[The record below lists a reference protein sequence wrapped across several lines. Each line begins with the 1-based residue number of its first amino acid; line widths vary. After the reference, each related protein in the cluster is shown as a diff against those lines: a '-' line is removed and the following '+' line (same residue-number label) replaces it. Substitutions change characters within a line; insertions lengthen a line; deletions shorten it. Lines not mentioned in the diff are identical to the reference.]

1 MTYDES
7 GRAARCRV
15 VTALLAVAL
24 IVLVGANLC
33 IGSVLVPA
41 DHIPGILSGGAA
53 NSMESQVIWEIRLPR
68 VLSAVLLGGALSLSG
83 FLLQTF
89 FNNPIADP
97 FILGVS
103 SGAKFVVALTMI
115 VLLGANQAMSS
126 PAMVAAAF
134 LGSLITIGFVLLI
147 ARRISSMAMLIV
159 AGVMV
164 GYICSAA
171 TNFLIAFADDQSI
184 VNLHNWS
191 LGSFSGSSWDD
202 VAVIAVVVITVSAC
216 VFAISKPL
224 SAFQLGEAYAKSV
237 GVNVARF
244 RVVLVLLASMLSACV
259 TAFAG
264 PVSFVGIA
272 VPHLVKS
279 ALKSSKPIRVIP
291 ACFLGG
297 AIFCAG
303 CDLIARTLFSP
314 VELSISA
321 VTAIFGAPVVIALM
335 LKKRVREMGEFVP
348 RTKTLGGNIPCLASP
363 ELARKRQKA
372 LSARAELRAERL
384 LRAESNLETPV
395 ETQADGAPLFRISD
409 LSAGYDKKV
418 VVEGVDLEVRAG
430 DVVALIG
437 PNGSGKSTILKT
449 ITRHLAPLAGAV
461 ELDGREISRWKTA
474 EFARNLAVMLTDRP
488 RTELLTCRDIVEAG
502 RHPYTGRMGT
512 LSPDD
517 HSRVDEAM
525 KTAHVEEL
533 AERDFMQISDGQRQ
547 RVMLARAIAQDPR
560 VLVLDEPTSYL
571 DIRYQIDLLRILR
584 HLAKSRNVAVIMSI
598 HELELAQ
605 KSADK
610 VICVKDG
617 RVFRAG
623 APEDIFTRE
632 TIGELYGLQHGTFNE
647 RFGSVEIGRPHGDA
661 HTFVIAGAGTGSAV
675 FRQLIR
681 QGKAFYAGI
690 LHEGD
695 IDCELARDL
704 ATECVAERAFEPIGD
719 KTIARAKELLV
730 HCARLIVCPAAFG
743 TLNARNAELVDFA
756 RSHGIEVMRA
766 REGASEDSKLEWE
779 G

>member
-1 MTYDES
+1 M
-7 GRAARCRV
+7 
-15 VTALLAVAL
+15 
-24 IVLVGANLC
+24 
-33 IGSVLVPA
+33 
-41 DHIPGILSGGAA
+41 
-53 NSMESQVIWEIRLPR
+53 
-68 VLSAVLLGGALSLSG
+68 LLGGALSLSG

-164 GYICSAA
+164 GYICSAG

-202 VAVIAVVVITVSAC
+202 IAVIAVVVITVSAC

-335 LKKRVREMGEFVP
+335 LKKRVR
-348 RTKTLGGNIPCLASP
+348 
-363 ELARKRQKA
+363 
-372 LSARAELRAERL
+372 
-384 LRAESNLETPV
+384 
-395 ETQADGAPLFRISD
+395 
-409 LSAGYDKKV
+409 
-418 VVEGVDLEVRAG
+418 
-430 DVVALIG
+430 
-437 PNGSGKSTILKT
+437 
-449 ITRHLAPLAGAV
+449 
-461 ELDGREISRWKTA
+461 
-474 EFARNLAVMLTDRP
+474 
-488 RTELLTCRDIVEAG
+488 
-502 RHPYTGRMGT
+502 
-512 LSPDD
+512 
-517 HSRVDEAM
+517 
-525 KTAHVEEL
+525 
-533 AERDFMQISDGQRQ
+533 
-547 RVMLARAIAQDPR
+547 
-560 VLVLDEPTSYL
+560 
-571 DIRYQIDLLRILR
+571 
-584 HLAKSRNVAVIMSI
+584 
-598 HELELAQ
+598 
-605 KSADK
+605 
-610 VICVKDG
+610 
-617 RVFRAG
+617 
-623 APEDIFTRE
+623 
-632 TIGELYGLQHGTFNE
+632 
-647 RFGSVEIGRPHGDA
+647 
-661 HTFVIAGAGTGSAV
+661 
-675 FRQLIR
+675 
-681 QGKAFYAGI
+681 
-690 LHEGD
+690 
-695 IDCELARDL
+695 
-704 ATECVAERAFEPIGD
+704 
-719 KTIARAKELLV
+719 
-730 HCARLIVCPAAFG
+730 
-743 TLNARNAELVDFA
+743 
-756 RSHGIEVMRA
+756 
-766 REGASEDSKLEWE
+766 
-779 G
+779 

>member
-15 VTALLAVAL
+15 VTALLAVVL

-147 ARRISSMAMLIV
+147 
-159 AGVMV
+159 
-164 GYICSAA
+164 CSAA

-202 VAVIAVVVITVSAC
+202 VVVIAVVVITVSAC

-335 LKKRVREMGEFVP
+335 LKKRVR
-348 RTKTLGGNIPCLASP
+348 
-363 ELARKRQKA
+363 
-372 LSARAELRAERL
+372 
-384 LRAESNLETPV
+384 
-395 ETQADGAPLFRISD
+395 
-409 LSAGYDKKV
+409 
-418 VVEGVDLEVRAG
+418 
-430 DVVALIG
+430 
-437 PNGSGKSTILKT
+437 
-449 ITRHLAPLAGAV
+449 
-461 ELDGREISRWKTA
+461 
-474 EFARNLAVMLTDRP
+474 
-488 RTELLTCRDIVEAG
+488 
-502 RHPYTGRMGT
+502 
-512 LSPDD
+512 
-517 HSRVDEAM
+517 
-525 KTAHVEEL
+525 
-533 AERDFMQISDGQRQ
+533 
-547 RVMLARAIAQDPR
+547 
-560 VLVLDEPTSYL
+560 
-571 DIRYQIDLLRILR
+571 
-584 HLAKSRNVAVIMSI
+584 
-598 HELELAQ
+598 
-605 KSADK
+605 
-610 VICVKDG
+610 
-617 RVFRAG
+617 
-623 APEDIFTRE
+623 
-632 TIGELYGLQHGTFNE
+632 
-647 RFGSVEIGRPHGDA
+647 
-661 HTFVIAGAGTGSAV
+661 
-675 FRQLIR
+675 
-681 QGKAFYAGI
+681 
-690 LHEGD
+690 
-695 IDCELARDL
+695 
-704 ATECVAERAFEPIGD
+704 
-719 KTIARAKELLV
+719 
-730 HCARLIVCPAAFG
+730 
-743 TLNARNAELVDFA
+743 
-756 RSHGIEVMRA
+756 
-766 REGASEDSKLEWE
+766 
-779 G
+779 

>member
-1 MTYDES
+1 MAYDES

-24 IVLVGANLC
+24 IVLVGVNLC

-41 DHIPGILSGGAA
+41 HHIPGILSSGAA

-147 ARRISSMAMLIV
+147 ARRISSMVMLI
-159 AGVMV
+159 V

-335 LKKRVREMGEFVP
+335 LKKRVR
-348 RTKTLGGNIPCLASP
+348 
-363 ELARKRQKA
+363 
-372 LSARAELRAERL
+372 
-384 LRAESNLETPV
+384 
-395 ETQADGAPLFRISD
+395 
-409 LSAGYDKKV
+409 
-418 VVEGVDLEVRAG
+418 
-430 DVVALIG
+430 
-437 PNGSGKSTILKT
+437 
-449 ITRHLAPLAGAV
+449 
-461 ELDGREISRWKTA
+461 
-474 EFARNLAVMLTDRP
+474 
-488 RTELLTCRDIVEAG
+488 
-502 RHPYTGRMGT
+502 
-512 LSPDD
+512 
-517 HSRVDEAM
+517 
-525 KTAHVEEL
+525 
-533 AERDFMQISDGQRQ
+533 
-547 RVMLARAIAQDPR
+547 
-560 VLVLDEPTSYL
+560 
-571 DIRYQIDLLRILR
+571 
-584 HLAKSRNVAVIMSI
+584 
-598 HELELAQ
+598 
-605 KSADK
+605 
-610 VICVKDG
+610 
-617 RVFRAG
+617 
-623 APEDIFTRE
+623 
-632 TIGELYGLQHGTFNE
+632 
-647 RFGSVEIGRPHGDA
+647 
-661 HTFVIAGAGTGSAV
+661 
-675 FRQLIR
+675 
-681 QGKAFYAGI
+681 
-690 LHEGD
+690 
-695 IDCELARDL
+695 
-704 ATECVAERAFEPIGD
+704 
-719 KTIARAKELLV
+719 
-730 HCARLIVCPAAFG
+730 
-743 TLNARNAELVDFA
+743 
-756 RSHGIEVMRA
+756 
-766 REGASEDSKLEWE
+766 
-779 G
+779 

>member
-1 MTYDES
+1 MAYDES

-126 PAMVAAAF
+126 PAMV
-134 LGSLITIGFVLLI
+134 
-147 ARRISSMAMLIV
+147 MLIV

-202 VAVIAVVVITVSAC
+202 IAIIAVVVITVSAC

-237 GVNVARF
+237 GVNVERF

-335 LKKRVREMGEFVP
+335 LKKRVR
-348 RTKTLGGNIPCLASP
+348 
-363 ELARKRQKA
+363 
-372 LSARAELRAERL
+372 
-384 LRAESNLETPV
+384 
-395 ETQADGAPLFRISD
+395 
-409 LSAGYDKKV
+409 
-418 VVEGVDLEVRAG
+418 
-430 DVVALIG
+430 
-437 PNGSGKSTILKT
+437 
-449 ITRHLAPLAGAV
+449 
-461 ELDGREISRWKTA
+461 
-474 EFARNLAVMLTDRP
+474 
-488 RTELLTCRDIVEAG
+488 
-502 RHPYTGRMGT
+502 
-512 LSPDD
+512 
-517 HSRVDEAM
+517 
-525 KTAHVEEL
+525 
-533 AERDFMQISDGQRQ
+533 
-547 RVMLARAIAQDPR
+547 
-560 VLVLDEPTSYL
+560 
-571 DIRYQIDLLRILR
+571 
-584 HLAKSRNVAVIMSI
+584 
-598 HELELAQ
+598 
-605 KSADK
+605 
-610 VICVKDG
+610 
-617 RVFRAG
+617 
-623 APEDIFTRE
+623 
-632 TIGELYGLQHGTFNE
+632 
-647 RFGSVEIGRPHGDA
+647 
-661 HTFVIAGAGTGSAV
+661 
-675 FRQLIR
+675 
-681 QGKAFYAGI
+681 
-690 LHEGD
+690 
-695 IDCELARDL
+695 
-704 ATECVAERAFEPIGD
+704 
-719 KTIARAKELLV
+719 
-730 HCARLIVCPAAFG
+730 
-743 TLNARNAELVDFA
+743 
-756 RSHGIEVMRA
+756 
-766 REGASEDSKLEWE
+766 
-779 G
+779 

>member
-1 MTYDES
+1 MAYDES
-7 GRAARCRV
+7 GRVARYRV

-147 ARRISSMAMLIV
+147 ARRISSM
-159 AGVMV
+159 
-164 GYICSAA
+164 
-171 TNFLIAFADDQSI
+171 SI

-272 VPHLVKS
+272 
-279 ALKSSKPIRVIP
+279 LKSSKPIRVIP

-335 LKKRVREMGEFVP
+335 LKKRVR
-348 RTKTLGGNIPCLASP
+348 
-363 ELARKRQKA
+363 
-372 LSARAELRAERL
+372 
-384 LRAESNLETPV
+384 
-395 ETQADGAPLFRISD
+395 
-409 LSAGYDKKV
+409 
-418 VVEGVDLEVRAG
+418 
-430 DVVALIG
+430 
-437 PNGSGKSTILKT
+437 
-449 ITRHLAPLAGAV
+449 
-461 ELDGREISRWKTA
+461 
-474 EFARNLAVMLTDRP
+474 
-488 RTELLTCRDIVEAG
+488 
-502 RHPYTGRMGT
+502 
-512 LSPDD
+512 
-517 HSRVDEAM
+517 
-525 KTAHVEEL
+525 
-533 AERDFMQISDGQRQ
+533 
-547 RVMLARAIAQDPR
+547 
-560 VLVLDEPTSYL
+560 
-571 DIRYQIDLLRILR
+571 
-584 HLAKSRNVAVIMSI
+584 
-598 HELELAQ
+598 
-605 KSADK
+605 
-610 VICVKDG
+610 
-617 RVFRAG
+617 
-623 APEDIFTRE
+623 
-632 TIGELYGLQHGTFNE
+632 
-647 RFGSVEIGRPHGDA
+647 
-661 HTFVIAGAGTGSAV
+661 
-675 FRQLIR
+675 
-681 QGKAFYAGI
+681 
-690 LHEGD
+690 
-695 IDCELARDL
+695 
-704 ATECVAERAFEPIGD
+704 
-719 KTIARAKELLV
+719 
-730 HCARLIVCPAAFG
+730 
-743 TLNARNAELVDFA
+743 
-756 RSHGIEVMRA
+756 
-766 REGASEDSKLEWE
+766 
-779 G
+779 